1 MGAADFVGVVGVAGC
16 GGYCRVWR
24 VLQELFIERKKKF
37 FSFFTLTP
45 SQMWLKRPV
54 YRGFKGEGKCEGR
67 TFTLTPALTP
77 TLTLPAGK
85 YTVRVSIYR
94 I

>member
-1 MGAADFVGVVGVAGC
+1 MRVWWVLQDVVGIAGIIH
-16 GGYCRVWR
+16 RN
-24 VLQELFIERKKKF
+24 KKKF

-54 YRGFKGEGKCEGR
+54 YRGFKCEGRCEGR
-67 TFTLTPALTP
+67 TSALTPALTP

>member
-1 MGAADFVGVVGVAGC
+1 MDGNGR
-16 GGYCRVWR
+16 GGIQDGWIVIST
-24 VLQELFIERKKKF
+24 VQVEKV

-45 SQMWLKRPV
+45 SQIWLKRPV

>member
-1 MGAADFVGVVGVAGC
+1 MEVAGFAGVVGVAGC
-16 GGYCRVWR
+16 GGCCRVWW
-24 VLQELFIERKKKF
+24 VLQELFTEIKKSF
-37 FSFFTLTP
+37 FSF
-45 SQMWLKRPV
+45 
-54 YRGFKGEGKCEGR
+54 
-67 TFTLTPALTP
+67 FTLTPALTP